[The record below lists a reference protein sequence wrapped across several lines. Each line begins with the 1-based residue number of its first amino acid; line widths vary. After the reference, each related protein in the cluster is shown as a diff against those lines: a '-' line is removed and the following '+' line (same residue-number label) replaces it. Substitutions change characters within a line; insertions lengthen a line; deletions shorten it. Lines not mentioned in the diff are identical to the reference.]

1 MTEPLY
7 LAFFLWAVVYFAD
20 FVREVSQPDEPGP
33 IVASRWLMKCGIC
46 LAAASLSRYDGWFA
60 AASMIVIAAI
70 CVLMANGD
78 KRATWRGLLGFVLLA
93 IAAPLFWLAYN
104 GIIYRNPLEFA
115 NGPYSA
121 RAIAQRSERAGS
133 PRLPGADD
141 PKMAELYF
149 FKSAQLNLGE
159 GKWGGAWAL
168 GLVLGC
174 VNMLV
179 LRQRAL
185 VLLLLGLPLPF
196 YTLSLAHGGV
206 PIFLPVWW
214 PFSYYNVRYG
224 LQMLPAFAAAVAI
237 LVHIGLTERAHRTLR
252 LAVVVGSILLVVG
265 SYASIWS
272 AHPICFREAWVNSR
286 SRIAL
291 ESQLAAR
298 LKTLPPDSSILMYL
312 GDHVGALQ
320 QAGIPLRRVIH
331 EGNHRT
337 WKQPSDPEGLW
348 ERTLGD
354 PPAHAD
360 YVVAVEGDPVSNA
373 LRDHALASVARIE
386 VAGQPPAT
394 VYQARPVT
402 R

>member
-1 MTEPLY
+1 
-7 LAFFLWAVVYFAD
+7 
-20 FVREVSQPDEPGP
+20 
-33 IVASRWLMKCGIC
+33 
-46 LAAASLSRYDGWFA
+46 
-60 AASMIVIAAI
+60 
-70 CVLMANGD
+70 
-78 KRATWRGLLGFVLLA
+78 
-93 IAAPLFWLAYN
+93 
-104 GIIYRNPLEFA
+104 
-115 NGPYSA
+115 
-121 RAIAQRSERAGS
+121 
-133 PRLPGADD
+133 
-141 PKMAELYF
+141 
-149 FKSAQLNLGE
+149 
-159 GKWGGAWAL
+159 
-168 GLVLGC
+168 
-174 VNMLV
+174 MLV